1 MKFTRYN
8 KILNTYL
15 MPEDYAD
22 QNPDLANVQWIAT
35 NKIHGANFSFYCDG
49 ESIRIAKRSSF
60 CDENFFGCKQ
70 VVENYKNNVVQLTQ
84 SIKEKNKDVEYV
96 IVCGELYG
104 KGIQKELNYGEK
116 DFMVFDIALVEKNG
130 AINFMHKGEALMV
143 AMGHGL
149 KTVQVVAK
157 GTLKEVLGVDPN
169 NFKCDMT
176 ACGTTEGFVIS
187 PIEHLN
193 DDCGNRIIFKWKT
206 KAFSEKKDKKPK
218 APKELDKEIAD
229 AVSEVL
235 QLVTKAR
242 LSNVVSHEGK
252 TKISNFSKL
261 LFSFSADVIEEWGK
275 QEDFNKINLGKIKK
289 VVTSSCAKLIK
300 ENPGICFEM

>member
-15 MPEDYAD
+15 LPEDYCD
-22 QNPDLANVQWIAT
+22 QNPKLASAQWIVT

-49 ESIRIAKRSSF
+49 ENIRVAKRSSF
-60 CDENFFGCKQ
+60 CDENFFGCSE
-70 VVENYKNNVVQLTQ
+70 VVERYTKGILSLAKFAKEQNKN
-84 SIKEKNKDVEYV
+84 IDYV

-104 KGIQKELNYGEK
+104 KGIQKELKYGEK
-116 DFMVFDIALVEKNG
+116 DFIVFDVALVDKNQ
-130 AINFMHKGEALMV
+130 NLTFMHKGEALML

-157 GTLKEVLGVDPN
+157 GTLDEVLKIDPN
-169 NFKCDMT
+169 NFQCDMT
-176 ACGTTEGFVIS
+176 ECGTTEGFVIS

-193 DDCGNRIIFKWKT
+193 DEHGNRVIFKWKT
-206 KAFSEKKDKKPK
+206 KIFSEKKDKKPK
-218 APKELDKEIAD
+218 VPQELEDEIKE

-235 QLVTKAR
+235 QLITKNR

-252 TKISNFSKL
+252 TTLANFSKL
-261 LFSFSADVIEEWGK
+261 LFSLTSDVIEEWGK
-275 QEDFNKINLGKIKK
+275 EDDFNKANLGKIKK
-289 VVTSSCAKLIK
+289 IVTSNCAKLIK
-300 ENPGICFEM
+300 ENPSICFRM